1 MIRRCV
7 PIDGHVPVVFDMAAS
22 DMWRQLEDLHE
33 DCPLDPARHDEPE
46 NRGVGDVGHGCP
58 SELGCHAN
66 SG

>member
-33 DCPLDPARHDEPE
+33 DCPFDPAIHDEPE
-46 NRGVGDVGHGCP
+46 NR
-58 SELGCHAN
+58 
-66 SG
+66 